1 MAADRAVTSAKR
13 RMRRALFSVGA
24 LVLLAALA
32 PLLAPW
38 SPTAQPDIVGL
49 RLHAPDAAHLFGTDP
64 FSRDVL
70 SRVLYGARVS
80 LSIAV
85 LAALLSATV
94 GVAYGLVSG
103 WVGGRTDAVMM
114 RVVDALLAIPRVLLL
129 LAVLALWSPVPVTAL
144 VVVLAATGWFG
155 VSRLVRAEV
164 LALREREFVAAARA
178 LGAGDVRIVV
188 RHLLPNVI
196 APVTVAATLA
206 VANLVGLEAG
216 LSYLGIGVRE
226 PTPSWGAMIQS
237 GTDAFAVH
245 WWMVVF
251 PGLAIVATVLAF
263 NALGD
268 ALRDALTPGNL
279 GTMRANETS
288 HT

>member
-1 MAADRAVTSAKR
+1 MAAERARVRT
-13 RMRRALFSVGA
+13 ALIAVVA
-24 LVLLAALA
+24 LVALAAFA
-32 PLLAPW
+32 PFLSPW
-38 SPTAQPDIVGL
+38 SPSAQPDIVGL
-49 RLHAPDAAHLFGTDP
+49 RLHAPMRGHPFGTDP

-85 LAALLSATV
+85 LAALLSSTV
-94 GVAYGLVSG
+94 GLAYGLVSG

-114 RVVDALLAIPRVLLL
+114 RIVDALLAIPRVLLL
-129 LAVLALWSPVPVTAL
+129 LAVLALWSPVPVVTL
-144 VVVLAATGWFG
+144 VLVLAATGWFG

-164 LALREREFVAAARA
+164 LSVRERDFVTSARA
-178 LGAGDVRIVV
+178 LGAGDARIVF
-188 RHLLPNVI
+188 RHLLPNVL
-196 APVTVAATLA
+196 APVTVAATLG

-226 PTPSWGAMIQS
+226 PTPSWGSMIQA

-279 GTMRANETS
+279 GTMRADETNHS
-288 HT
+288 